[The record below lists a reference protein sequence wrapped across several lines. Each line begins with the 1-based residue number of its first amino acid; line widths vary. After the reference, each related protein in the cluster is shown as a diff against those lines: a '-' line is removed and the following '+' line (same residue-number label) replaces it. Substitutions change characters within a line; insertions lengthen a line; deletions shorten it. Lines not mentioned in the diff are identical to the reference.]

1 MAEQNVSVGFKT
13 RKITSSITRPANT
26 TAYAAGDV
34 ISEVTTNNHH
44 TFADVSRHTNWG
56 VDTGTILS
64 ARVISSVAGSPNLD
78 CELWLFD
85 TDIAEVADNSAAA
98 VTDAEMLTL
107 IGIIDFPAGQWK
119 TVGANSVCAIDNVNL
134 PYRSNTSGQIFGQ
147 LVARNAYTPAS
158 GEVITSDLWIVR
170 D

>member
-1 MAEQNVSVGFKT
+1 MFEQNTSVGFKT
-13 RKITSSITRPANT
+13 QKITDSITRPSNT

-34 ISEVTTNNHH
+34 ISEVTNNDHH
-44 TFADVSRHTNWG
+44 TFSDMSRHVNYG
-56 VDTGTILS
+56 KDTGTILS
-64 ARVISSVAGSPNLD
+64 ARLISSVAGSPNLD
-78 CELWLFD
+78 GELWLFH

-119 TVGANSVCAIDNVNL
+119 TAGANAVCSVDGLNI
-134 PYRSNTSGQIFGQ
+134 PYKTDATAKVYGQ
-147 LVARNAYTPAS
+147 LIARNAYTPAS
-158 GEVITSDLWIVR
+158 AEVITVDLWVSK